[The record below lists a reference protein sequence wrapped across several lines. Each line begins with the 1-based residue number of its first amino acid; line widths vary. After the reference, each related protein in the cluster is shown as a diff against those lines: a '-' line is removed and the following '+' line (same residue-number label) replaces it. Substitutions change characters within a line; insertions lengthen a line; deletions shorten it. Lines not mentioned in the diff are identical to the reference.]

1 MLRQVHDEHLVGLL
15 YGQRALCIGALAPLN
30 YVGTSEHSYARLTP
44 FKRLVHTGNAFE
56 TIYFGSRSEA
66 DRVLAYVRKL
76 HERVVGELSFDAGV
90 TPAGT
95 PYAALDPALMLWTVA
110 VIADSA
116 QCFYELLVRRLTD
129 GEREALWQDYIRFAE
144 LFGMPRSAAPPTY
157 EAFRAYYRGR
167 LASDEM
173 HLTDEARYIGYATA
187 FEIPL
192 PRVHQ
197 PAKRVHDLLML
208 GSLPPRA
215 RDLYGL
221 RFGARERL
229 AFDAVVRA
237 VRGSRRL
244 VPLSLARGYNT
255 RSFERVARTE
265 RWRIEHGRP
274 TPQVRDGEPVGIRSR
289 FAADHE
295 AWAGAAPFDDAAM
308 TENASV
314 Q

>member
-1 MLRQVHDEHLVGLL
+1 
-15 YGQRALCIGALAPLN
+15 
-30 YVGTSEHSYARLTP
+30 
-44 FKRLVHTGNAFE
+44 
-56 TIYFGSRSEA
+56 
-66 DRVLAYVRKL
+66 
-76 HERVVGELSFDAGV
+76 
-90 TPAGT
+90 
-95 PYAALDPALMLWTVA
+95 MLWTVA

-144 LFGMPRSAAPPTY
+144 LFGMPSSAAPSTY

-192 PRVHQ
+192 PRIHQ

-215 RDLYGL
+215 RELYGL
-221 RFGARERL
+221 RFGLRERW

-244 VPLSLARGYNT
+244 VPASLARGYNT
-255 RSFERVARTE
+255 SSFDRVTRTE
-265 RWRIEHGRP
+265 RWRIERGRP
-274 TPQVRDGEPVGIRSR
+274 TPQLRDGEPVGIQPR
-289 FAADHE
+289 FV
-295 AWAGAAPFDDAAM
+295 
-308 TENASV
+308 ASGQAQAKATV
-314 Q
+314 P

>member
-1 MLRQVHDEHLVGLL
+1 MLRQVQDEHLVGLL

-30 YVGTSEHSYARLTP
+30 YVGTSEHSYAKLTP
-44 FKRLVHTGNAFE
+44 FRRLVHTGNAFE
-56 TIYFGSRSEA
+56 TIYFGTRAEA

-76 HERVVGELSFDAGV
+76 HERVVGSLSEDAGA

-110 VIADSA
+110 LIADSA
-116 QCFYELLVRRLTD
+116 QCFYEMLVRRLT
-129 GEREALWQDYIRFAE
+129 GSEREALWQDYIRFAE

-173 HLTDEARYIGYATA
+173 FLTDEARHIGYATA

-208 GSLPPRA
+208 GSMPPRV
-215 RDLYGL
+215 RELYGL
-221 RFGARERL
+221 GFGARERM
-229 AFDAVVRA
+229 AFDGVARA
-237 VRGSRRL
+237 VRGARRL
-244 VPLSLARGYNT
+244 TPGPLARGYNT

-274 TPQVRDGEPVGIRSR
+274 TPQVRDGEPVGIESR
-289 FAADHE
+289 FVASGQGQAEAAV
-295 AWAGAAPFDDAAM
+295 P
-308 TENASV
+308 
-314 Q
+314 